1 MKSRQAGFTFVEV
14 CISAV
19 FLSGILALGVDISR
33 RALQS
38 ADRTVVADVVATRLD
53 SALDRIRGQF
63 VAASR
68 GTLQAI
74 PIGKF
79 VPEPMQDGVVYDN
92 VQFRRVTGVSV
103 GAPLYAPP
111 IGKAPLR
118 FFCGTDHNQ
127 SALLFDNGAMAAVLI
142 PEGATATFT
151 KQGDQIV
158 VTLNSPANKFHP
170 AAALAAAFRLLVQ

>member
-1 MKSRQAGFTFVEV
+1 
-14 CISAV
+14 
-19 FLSGILALGVDISR
+19 
-33 RALQS
+33 
-38 ADRTVVADVVATRLD
+38 
-53 SALDRIRGQF
+53 
-63 VAASR
+63 
-68 GTLQAI
+68 
-74 PIGKF
+74 
-79 VPEPMQDGVVYDN
+79 MQDGVVYDN

-111 IGKAPLR
+111 LGLPPLR
-118 FFCGTDHNQ
+118 FYCGVDHKV

-158 VTLNSPANKFHP
+158 VALNSPATKSHP